1 MEKVKSRKV
10 LLIYNPASGN
20 GLFKSKL
27 DEIIMLFQK
36 IGLFV
41 TPVRADRRYLIEEIF
56 QHITEDE
63 FRKVIVAGGDGTILV
78 VVNAM
83 LNAGKN
89 LPLAVFPAG
98 TANDFAY
105 YFDIPT
111 RIEDMVNVA
120 CGEHYTTI
128 DLGMANDKY
137 FINVAAMGFMVDVSQ
152 KTDPELKNT
161 LGQLAYYLR
170 GAEEVTKIRPLTVRL
185 TSEEYTGEEK
195 MYFMVVMNGRSAG
208 GFKQVG
214 GSSRIDDGLL
224 DVILFREMNILEFPT
239 LLLSI
244 LQGNHVENKHV
255 LNFKTKRVLIES
267 DDDFGTDVDGE
278 HCPRL
283 PLEIK
288 VLPGKLKVA
297 TWADGT
303 EPPRW

>member
-1 MEKVKSRKV
+1 MERTNSRKV

-27 DEIIMLFQK
+27 DEIIKLFQQR
-36 IGLFV
+36 GLFV
-41 TPVRADRRYLIEEIF
+41 TPVRGDRRDLIDEIF
-56 QHITEDE
+56 LHIRDDE
-63 FRKVIVAGGDGTILV
+63 FRKVIVAGGDGTINV

-83 LNAGKN
+83 LRAGKN
-89 LPLAVFPAG
+89 MPLAIFPAG

-105 YFDIPT
+105 YFDIPSK
-111 RIEDMVNVA
+111 IEDMVSVA
-120 CGEHYTTI
+120 CGEHYTSV
-128 DLGMANDKY
+128 DLGMVNDKY
-137 FINVAAMGFMVDVSQ
+137 FVNVAAMGFMVDVSQ

-161 LGQLAYYLR
+161 LGQMAYYLR
-170 GAEEVTKIRPLTVRL
+170 GAEEITKIHPLTVKL
-185 TSEEYTGEEK
+185 TSDEYTGEEK
-195 MYFMVVMNGRSAG
+195 MYFMVIMNGRSAG

-214 GSSRIDDGLL
+214 GDSRVDDGLL

-255 LNFKTKRVLIES
+255 LHFKTKQVRIES

-278 HCPRL
+278 LCPSL
-283 PLEIK
+283 PLDVK
-288 VLPGKLKVA
+288 VLPGKLKVC